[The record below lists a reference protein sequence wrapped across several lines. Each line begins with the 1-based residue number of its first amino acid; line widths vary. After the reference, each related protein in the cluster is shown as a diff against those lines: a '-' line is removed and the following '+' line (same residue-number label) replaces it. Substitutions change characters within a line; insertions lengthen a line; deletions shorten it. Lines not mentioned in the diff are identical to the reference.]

1 MVVNITRGKDEIS
14 VCPDNIVCI
23 RKASVSGSKYIYSCV
38 STSGD
43 TIYLSEEEMEKVRE
57 ALRLRDEQLDK
68 LIKNTTTIINEL
80 NTLNSTSNQISSN
93 TAGTKQNTGA
103 TYNQSQENGRILS
116 SIKNVCDNI
125 LSWVRNHYPYPK
137 P

>member
-1 MVVNITRGKDEIS
+1 MVVNITRGKDVIT

-23 RKASVSGSKYIYSCV
+23 RKATISGSNYIYSCV

-43 TIYLSEEEMEKVRE
+43 TIYLTEEEMEKVRE
-57 ALRLRDEQLDK
+57 ALRLRDEQIEK

-80 NTLNSTSNQISSN
+80 NTLNNTSNQISSN

-103 TYNQSQENGRILS
+103 IYNQSQENGRLLS

-137 P
+137 A